1 MEGREARGG
10 AQQHAAPPGAF
21 PAPPFLPPP
30 ALRQFRPPSAPIPAH
45 LRATGNISDADDFT
59 PANFGLPHGMA
70 MRMGRGFGGGGGGG
84 GGVGGEEGDD
94 GDADQALL
102 EAALK
107 ASLDAAQPAMDDE
120 VVCMC
125 MCGYIDSLSLA
136 RSLSPNG

>member
-1 MEGREARGG
+1 
-10 AQQHAAPPGAF
+10 
-21 PAPPFLPPP
+21 
-30 ALRQFRPPSAPIPAH
+30 
-45 LRATGNISDADDFT
+45 
-59 PANFGLPHGMA
+59 
-70 MRMGRGFGGGGGGG
+70 
-84 GGVGGEEGDD
+84 VGEVEGDD

-136 RSLSPNG
+136 RSLALSEWMTRPSCTCLTHAYTCSKYLSAPI